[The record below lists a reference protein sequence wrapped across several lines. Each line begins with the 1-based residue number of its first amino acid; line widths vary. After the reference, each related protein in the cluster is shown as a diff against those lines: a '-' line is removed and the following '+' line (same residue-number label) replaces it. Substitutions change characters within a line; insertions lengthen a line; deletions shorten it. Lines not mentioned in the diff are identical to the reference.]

1 MAERRSRAP
10 PPASPHAG
18 GERSCVPVSPV
29 SPRCPRAPPRRWRR
43 RRRRRRRRRKRK
55 REGKEKGANG
65 TRLLAPGGRRDRRP
79 LRPGLRGL
87 AVPPGAAARGL
98 AALVLGAG
106 GHFLRAP
113 PSSCTAA
120 ARGRGETQKFPGR
133 EGRGEADFPP
143 SQGNASAGMDAVLRR
158 RKPRTSGTA
167 HCPGT
172 PAPKPRYRPRV
183 PPRHDRRAVRRS
195 AVPAPSRLG
204 GGRAAFPHPPRAVPF
219 APPSRRPRLWVRGC
233 VPNAS
238 CADWQRRH
246 SAGRGGD

>member
-133 EGRGEADFPP
+133 EREGGSRLSTFTGKRECGDGCRAAAQKAAHQRHRALPWDARTKTPLSAPGPPAPRSARCPPQRRARSEPAGGRPCGLPPP
-143 SQGNASAGMDAVLRR
+143 SPRR
-158 RKPRTSGTA
+158 ALCTPIPETA
-167 HCPGT
+167 ALG
-172 PAPKPRYRPRV
+172 PRV
-183 PPRHDRRAVRRS
+183 RS
-195 AVPAPSRLG
+195 EC
-204 GGRAAFPHPPRAVPF
+204 F
-219 APPSRRPRLWVRGC
+219 VRGL
-233 VPNAS
+233 A
-238 CADWQRRH
+238 AQ
-246 SAGRGGD
+246 A